1 VNQAAKEGTNAMLV
15 LSRKINQSIMVG
27 DNVRIVVVAVDRDQ
41 VKLGIEAPRD
51 IPVHRSEIYE
61 EIQRTNQSAA
71 ASPVPAERS
80 KPERRP
86 YSLVNRPKKAIPTTK
101 VTPAK
106 ADNKAVR
113 GQDVSPD

>member
-1 VNQAAKEGTNAMLV
+1 MLV

-71 ASPVPAERS
+71 ASPVPTENLEAG
-80 KPERRP
+80 
-86 YSLVNRPKKAIPTTK
+86 KATLQPRKTTK
-101 VTPAK
+101 KGKPG
-106 ADNKAVR
+106 D
-113 GQDVSPD
+113 